1 MMGAALIRKCWDVQ
15 EEKWGKKDSDDEQ
28 SNDDLS
34 NIDQHFQNQSKNN
47 FNNHFI
53 RTQSI

>member
-1 MMGAALIRKCWDVQ
+1 MGAALIRKCWDVQ
-15 EEKWGKKDSDDEQ
+15 EEKWGKNDSDDEQ